1 MISSKNVS
9 RFIEAQE
16 NTYSAA
22 LSEIKNGRKRT
33 HWMWFIFPQIKGLGN
48 TQMSVKYSINDIN
61 EAIFYVNHPILGNRL
76 KEITGELLKIKDK
89 SALDIFGSPDDKK
102 LKSCMTL
109 FSIVSQDSIF
119 LQVLNQFFNSEKD
132 GKTLDIIGKL
142 NHKEILE

>member
-1 MISSKNVS
+1 MVSSNNVS

-16 NTYSAA
+16 NTYSDA
-22 LSEIKNGRKRT
+22 LSEIRNGRKRT

-61 EAIFYVNHPILGNRL
+61 EAIFYINHPILGNRL

-109 FSIVSQDSIF
+109 FSIVSQDSVF
-119 LQVLNQFFNSEKD
+119 RQVLSQFFNSEKD
-132 GKTLDIIGKL
+132 GKTLDIIGK
-142 NHKEILE
+142 